1 MNGATHA
8 SSSPLLL
15 RPSHPRTAACSRLRL
30 AAWSRP
36 AQRRTLLRPTATGT
50 QVEEPGTAATA
61 PPPPSQPPGGQQEG
75 ASTDLSI
82 IFSRLSTLTA
92 PYWTDGEQA
101 GAARW
106 RLAGVLG
113 LTLGTTGVS
122 VLFNFLGRDFFNA
135 LSAKD
140 QAKFTEMLFKWLAAL
155 CAGIPVF
162 VLRDYYQSRLA
173 LEWRE
178 WMTERLT
185 RQYFEGRTFYTVQAE
200 ALLDN
205 PDQRIAVD
213 VR

>member
-1 MNGATHA
+1 VRAADKVPVATQA
-8 SSSPLLL
+8 KPSAPSTPAALALSSSGA
-15 RPSHPRTAACSRLRL
+15 RPAEGPSSDLSVIFGRL
-30 AAWSRP
+30 A
-36 AQRRTLLRPTATGT
+36 TLAT
-50 QVEEPGTAATA
+50 
-61 PPPPSQPPGGQQEG
+61 
-75 ASTDLSI
+75 
-82 IFSRLSTLTA
+82 
-92 PYWTDGEQA
+92 PYWTEGNQA
-101 GAARW
+101 AAARW
-106 RLAGVLG
+106 RLAGVLA

-122 VLFNFLGRDFFNA
+122 VAFNFLGRDFFNA

-162 VLRDYYQSRLA
+162 VLRDFYQARLA

-178 WMTERLT
+178 WMTRRLT
-185 RQYFEGRTFYTVQAE
+185 DEYFAGRTFYRVQAG